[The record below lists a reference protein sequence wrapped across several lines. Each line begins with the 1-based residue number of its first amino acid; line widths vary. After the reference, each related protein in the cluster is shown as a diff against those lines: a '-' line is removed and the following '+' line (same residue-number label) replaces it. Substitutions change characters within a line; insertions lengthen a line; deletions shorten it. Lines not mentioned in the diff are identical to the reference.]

1 MAPDPEVE
9 PQREGAVTV
18 RKEGEGTSVLGK
30 ETPVLG
36 LPGMGLN
43 QATLWSWGQGGLG
56 NPASYFLVALSLQDD
71 VGTFY

>member
-36 LPGMGLN
+36 LPAKSGYTVVLGAGWLGEPCF
-43 QATLWSWGQGGLG
+43 LFFGGSFT
-56 NPASYFLVALSLQDD
+56 PR
-71 VGTFY
+71 